1 MANII
6 LTPTTLWNN
15 FDDTQD
21 LRERV
26 LEERTGEKM
35 LLRAVRFSGRTVGEG
50 RVEIF
55 ARFGMPAE
63 GTKFPALL
71 ILPDCRSTADESL
84 VRRFVRNGYAVL
96 MPDYRGESELAQEER
111 TVYPEEIAYA
121 NYAKAGRHMDY
132 AEPTAR
138 ETSWYEWVGV
148 ARYCLKYLRSMPQI
162 GKIGVIG
169 LKAGGEIAWQLAATT
184 SELACVIPVCAGG
197 WRAYRGIRKFGEA
210 TELKMDDERHR
221 FLAGVD
227 SQAYAPY
234 VRCPVLMLCS
244 TNDEQFDADRAFD
257 TFARI
262 NPEQEKSFY
271 FAVRYNGRVG
281 NTGMNDLDLF
291 IDKYLKNREV
301 FLPAP
306 ADIQLEEEDGELVA
320 RVKFDPNGEA
330 QNCEVFMAEDCTD
343 SSARDW
349 TRCEYKRDAGE
360 DEQIFRVNAYRGSAR
375 VFAFVKA
382 RYSCGFAV
390 SSKIAVK
397 RIEKQYAN
405 MTERCRILYS
415 SVNKYDS
422 FVLDC
427 LDRKALGDCFLDS
440 RIPPVRMIDGPH
452 NIQGI
457 YSAYG
462 LKLFRFG
469 DERYRPLPNALLKMD
484 LYSSKPNI
492 VRLCIAAEK
501 NNVVEK
507 YYCNL
512 RVEGG
517 ECWADR
523 VLYAKDFKTEENKP
537 LSQFSDAKYISF
549 HSEGEFCI
557 NNLLWL

>member
-1 MANII
+1 MKKIIYVLLSGLLSIQVMAAIPSDIKVIESQKVSPDAIMGLLQKAEDPRYSEEVLVQI
-6 LTPTTLWNN
+6 LLSFP
-15 FDDTQD
+15 FEYRQY
-21 LRERV
+21 V
-26 LEERTGEKM
+26 
-35 LLRAVRFSGRTVGEG
+35 
-50 RVEIF
+50 I
-55 ARFGMPAE
+55 
-63 GTKFPALL
+63 PALHKMKSVSEKTRTMPG
-71 ILPDCRSTADESL
+71 IIEWRGKLPTRIAPEL
-84 VRRFVRNGYAVL
+84 KEYAEEWLPYLHPAFYPVL
-96 MPDYRGESELAQEER
+96 MPEAWPSFYEKKEADTKISSIPRTYLISSKEDMAALFPKLNYSDRLAERHIAPRQARLDATGGLTDAEIQSTLRVFNKIKSLGEGSEGQKRWNDLIMLLTPDKIIQALATPCASLVER
-111 TVYPEEIAYA
+111 
-121 NYAKAGRHMDY
+121 
-132 AEPTAR
+132 
-138 ETSWYEWVGV
+138 
-148 ARYCLKYLRSMPQI
+148 LPQI
-162 GKIGVIG
+162 G
-169 LKAGGEIAWQLAATT
+169 AGEWL
-184 SELACVIPVCAGG
+184 
-197 WRAYRGIRKFGEA
+197 
-210 TELKMDDERHR
+210 
-221 FLAGVD
+221 
-227 SQAYAPY
+227 
-234 VRCPVLMLCS
+234 
-244 TNDEQFDADRAFD
+244 
-257 TFARI
+257 
-262 NPEQEKSFY
+262 
-271 FAVRYNGRVG
+271 
-281 NTGMNDLDLF
+281 
-291 IDKYLKNREV
+291 
-301 FLPAP
+301 
-306 ADIQLEEEDGELVA
+306 DIQLEEEDGELVA

-397 RIEKQYAN
+397 RIEKQYVN